1 MMLLESSHVLQISL
15 CFCKYAH
22 VQYVSVWLDLY
33 RKSLIEL
40 TAHALAVTQSR
51 CVLDR
56 KVSEAGDLESIRG
69 AG

>member
-1 MMLLESSHVLQISL
+1 MFFQNSL
-15 CFCKYAH
+15 CFCKHAR
-22 VQYVSVWLDLY
+22 VQYIAVQFDLY

-40 TAHALAVTQSR
+40 TVEALAVTQSR

-56 KVSEAGDLESIRG
+56 QASEAGDLESFRG